1 MYMYLSQ
8 EFPRLWDQFEQQMNL
23 KFLEGFR
30 AGELSPSAAHLHPL
44 SNLYDTVGWNYWKYS
59 AAAAPWFQQF
69 EEHFFESRYYEFEK
83 KYYRYSELDAMVAE
97 RLSQLPGNA
106 VPQVYTQILKTCM
119 DARKQEIQKD
129 LQYLENQLK
138 EPVPYTLTLE
148 DGKERLNLSLKFES
162 AYRKDHYS
170 TALESYAFTFHK
182 RTYPNVSALRKEEVM
197 DLTKDISICKDA
209 YGEQDLIIYTR
220 IPTFDSGD
228 REWDSRIL
236 KFLIFDGQAIN
247 LVVLRG
253 GYQIA
258 HLTFYET
265 LLSAD
270 CRLKAYFDKLGW
282 PTKGIDWQE
291 EQ

>member
-1 MYMYLSQ
+1 MYLSQ
-8 EFPRLWDQFEQQMNL
+8 EFPRLWDQFEEQMNL
-23 KFLEGFR
+23 KFLEGFQ
-30 AGELSPSAAHLHPL
+30 AGELSPSAANLHPL

-97 RLSQLPGNA
+97 RLSQLSGNA
-106 VPQVYTQILKTCM
+106 APQVYTQILKTCM

-148 DGKERLNLSLKFES
+148 DGKERLNLSLQFES
-162 AYRKDHYS
+162 AYRKDHHS
-170 TALESYAFTFHK
+170 TVFEKYAFTFHG
-182 RTYPNVSALRKEEVM
+182 RTYPNVSALREEEVM

-228 REWDSRIL
+228 WEWDSRIL
-236 KFLIFDGQAIN
+236 EFLIFDGQAIN

-253 GYQIA
+253 GYHIA

-270 CRLKAYFDKLGW
+270 CPLKAYFDKLGW